1 MTPVSVSIGDVLLPR
16 ELTPQGGQTSSS
28 ATSDDYTCGP
38 GRPCQNGACCGQ
50 SGWCGYEP
58 KYCGKGCL
66 SNCNAKAECGKYA
79 NLPGKTCP
87 LNVCCSEFGFCGT
100 TSEYCKKGCQSKCDQ
115 PKPSVSKTNVQ
126 QKIIAYW
133 EAWNENKPCGHMA
146 PDDIP
151 VHDITHLIYSF
162 GFITPGDFRITNMPD
177 VKPGLFREIGML
189 KNKNPDLKIQIA
201 LGGWTHN
208 DPGKWQKVFSDMVS
222 TAEGRTKFI
231 QNLLGFIR
239 QYGYDGVDFDWEYPG
254 AKDRGGKDED
264 GMHDYVDWVNLMSY
278 DLHGVWDRDNPI
290 GNKILGHT
298 NVTEIDLALDLFWRN
313 DIPPGDIVLGV
324 GFYGRSFK
332 LQNPGCWKP
341 GCRFSG
347 PGDKGKCTD
356 TAGFLSYSEIMDL
369 IKTSG
374 AKATYDKG
382 AKVNYMTYG
391 DNSWISF
398 DDERTF
404 GEKIEFANKRGLGG
418 LMIWAIDLDDSKN
431 TALSA
436 LTGRGEL
443 GEGNFL
449 GFGSRMPNFQQG
461 FSSDDASQCRVS
473 ECGETCRVGETAVGR
488 ASTDFGREE
497 CSGSSSNARYICC
510 PAWSSLT
517 EDTCYWTKGTGGAKT
532 DCAGKCGPGNMKK
545 YLEICTWSSCGGSCP
560 PERPHV
566 LTTDTGGPLGGKRC
580 RQSVDFE
587 SGAMWYAKR
596 KLCCPKKDSFKNCNW
611 KYGSFCS
618 QQCGNGQITLDLD
631 PQGPGTRI
639 GGFCHN
645 GRQQSLCCDPP
656 GNKKQPLL
664 PVELEKIFPK
674 EYFPP
679 ADATTNFELRTFGQG
694 ANNMDPDE
702 SGFAFFLISG
712 SDTAVSSMSKRD
724 NPGLHFLDCPPN
736 LLETPLH
743 EPQSARVICL
753 SGTFE
758 QCFGVDK
765 NGVKG
770 TIVKMPDECGAGTYA
785 RAISLVP
792 SQNQTFPAA
801 ISHADPISAVYDFTF
816 DYNMQLVRRDA
827 GKISIRMDY
836 SNVKGYWK
844 AVVAGAP
851 KLKRDLK
858 NLVDRFFS
866 DQQSDWFDA
875 FDSIPLGGN
884 GNLGDVGKQDISKL
898 IYYNGE
904 MCTGK
909 DGREGQGIAVAI
921 DGQTDV
927 EFFHGF
933 SMIATWDPA
942 GKVEVHQSAGF
953 LHIQG
958 QTDASFTVAG
968 IGTLDT
974 SLKGSTNRLSRSSRR
989 AISGQSVYHGW
1000 AGFDRYSEQE
1010 MSLSTQG
1017 DDSLEV
1023 GFNGYMRA
1031 KVKADWGKGNIHF
1044 PKADAKGEAESL
1056 QLDTE
1061 SKLTS
1066 MEESK
1071 GEIMVT
1077 NSIKFGLDISLQFS
1091 GKFSSATG
1099 NLPDMSVAQRLG
1111 ASFIMQDGE
1120 GEICLQTSVSQQN
1133 VAILDRG
1140 DFVGWNDSYETLL
1153 DQQRAR
1159 VDKEECWNSR
1169 GDGNIEDGGDE
1180 KSDSKKKK
1188 KKRQN
1193 ASVPY
1198 NGDYRNIM
1206 EGVPGPDELLGE
1218 QGRGE
1223 DKEKTELTCDACG
1236 SCYLNIELKIVD
1248 CCECAWLPPEDPSDR
1263 DLGSMPNP
1271 DSGIGTGISPWK
1283 RSSIE
1288 DAWSS
1293 PLQKLEARQLVG
1305 DINVS
1310 RKELK
1315 FWRRDVMVDDFE
1327 LTFTVESEEYPMYP
1341 DWHVRPTTA
1350 PSWEAS
1356 PDFPDVKK
1364 YFHNSSQSCTS
1375 FDVSQHTSWDVH
1387 YPWPKMTGERKAKT
1401 QYLQG
1406 KAYHAHYQT
1415 EHVFEGQTIP
1425 RFFDKWMPFKAVR
1438 KRPRFWTEQY
1448 ILAPYE
1454 KWDSA
1459 PLIYKIVDE
1468 LGSMEKQ
1475 DRLAIFM
1482 SRSNGFKGSL
1492 FKGNNALTP
1501 DTFKKYEKG
1510 AEQLRAAREIGM
1522 VFSYMNLDTIW
1533 ESYCDTYNGI
1543 LHLFEEFDDWYA
1555 EITGG
1560 PKSDLRSEWPKFI
1573 RSELD
1578 GIVKRVRDNMRV
1590 LNRERK
1596 QATLIYTALW
1606 DEVMKIGGEM
1616 RKVKLDRT
1624 DKCLNLPASNV
1635 GPWTGP

>member
-1 MTPVSVSIGDVLLPR
+1 MDPPSL
-16 ELTPQGGQTSSS
+16 
-28 ATSDDYTCGP
+28 
-38 GRPCQNGACCGQ
+38 
-50 SGWCGYEP
+50 
-58 KYCGKGCL
+58 K
-66 SNCNAKAECGKYA
+66 
-79 NLPGKTCP
+79 
-87 LNVCCSEFGFCGT
+87 
-100 TSEYCKKGCQSKCDQ
+100 YCKKGCQSKCDQ

-133 EAWNENKPCGHMA
+133 EAWNENKPCEHMA

-177 VKPGLFREIGML
+177 VKSRLFREIGML

-254 AKDRGGKDED
+254 AKDRGGGD
-264 GMHDYVDWVNLMSY
+264 GD
-278 DLHGVWDRDNPI
+278 
-290 GNKILGHT
+290 
-298 NVTEIDLALDLFWRN
+298 EIDLALDLFWRN

-332 LQNPGCWKP
+332 LQNPGCWRP

-347 PGDKGKCTD
+347 PGDKGRCTD

-374 AKATYDKG
+374 AKATYDKD

-436 LTGRGEL
+436 LTGR
-443 GEGNFL
+443 
-449 GFGSRMPNFQQG
+449 
-461 FSSDDASQCRVS
+461 
-473 ECGETCRVGETAVGR
+473 
-488 ASTDFGREE
+488 
-497 CSGSSSNARYICC
+497 
-510 PAWSSLT
+510 AWSSLT

-532 DCAGKCGPGNMKK
+532 DCAGKCDPGEVKVMSEKRGWKGDLEDGSYVDKCIRGHMAFCCKAGNMKK

-587 SGAMWYAKR
+587 SGAMSYAKR

-611 KYGSFCS
+611 KSGNFCS

-631 PQGPGTRI
+631 PQGPGTSI

-645 GRQQSLCCDPP
+645 GRQQSFCCDPP

-679 ADATTNFELRTFGQG
+679 ADATTNFELRTFGQD
-694 ANNMDPDE
+694 ANNMNPNE

-724 NPGLHFLDCPPN
+724 NPGLRFLDCPPD
-736 LLETPLH
+736 LLEAPLH

-765 NGVKG
+765 NGVEG

-785 RAISLVP
+785 RAISLAS
-792 SQNQTFPAA
+792 SQNQTFPATIGDA
-801 ISHADPISAVYDFTF
+801 EPISAVYDFTF

-858 NLVDRFFS
+858 SLVDRFFS
-866 DQQSDWFDA
+866 GQQGEWFEA

-904 MCTGK
+904 TCTGK
-909 DGREGQGIAVAI
+909 DGKEGQGIAVAI

-974 SLKGSTNRLSRSSRR
+974 SLKGSTNRLSRGSRR
-989 AISGQSVYHGW
+989 AINGQSVYHGW

-1010 MSLSTQG
+1010 VSLSTQG

-1031 KVKADWGKGNIHF
+1031 EVKADWGKGNIHF
-1044 PKADAKGEAESL
+1044 PKVDAKGEAESL

-1099 NLPDMSVAQRLG
+1099 SLPDMSVAQRLG
-1111 ASFIMQDGE
+1111 ASFVMQDGE
-1120 GEICLQTSVSQQN
+1120 GEICLKTSVSQQN
-1133 VAILDRG
+1133 VAMLDRG
-1140 DFVGWNDSYETLL
+1140 DFVGWKDSYETVL

-1159 VDKEECWNSR
+1159 VDKEVCWNSR
-1169 GDGNIEDGGDE
+1169 GDANIEDGEDE
-1180 KSDSKKKK
+1180 ESNSKKKT
-1188 KKRQN
+1188 KRQN
-1193 ASVPY
+1193 RSVPY
-1198 NGDYRNIM
+1198 DGDYRNIM
-1206 EGVPGPDELLGE
+1206 EGVPGPDDLLSE
-1218 QGRGE
+1218 QGRGR

-1236 SCYLNIELKIVD
+1236 SCYLEIESKIVD
-1248 CCECAWLPPEDPSDR
+1248 CCNCAWLPPDDPSQPNI
-1263 DLGSMPNP
+1263 GMMPNP

-1293 PLQKLEARQLVG
+1293 PLHKLEARSLDNEG
-1305 DINVS
+1305 FGS
-1310 RKELK
+1310 ERKK
-1315 FWRRDVMVDDFE
+1315 VTFWRTDIMIDDNFDPVIV
-1327 LTFTVESEEYPMYP
+1327 LSEKYRQYP
-1341 DWHVRPTTA
+1341 DWHVKPTTA
-1350 PSWEAS
+1350 RNWDAS
-1356 PDFPDVKK
+1356 PNYTGIKK

-1375 FDVSQHTSWDVH
+1375 FDVSQHASWDVH
-1387 YPWPKMTGERKAKT
+1387 YPWPKMTGERPTKT
-1401 QYLQG
+1401 QYTRG
-1406 KAYHAHYQT
+1406 KAYHALYQT
-1415 EHVFEGQTIP
+1415 EHVFEAQTIA
-1425 RFFDKWMPFKAVR
+1425 RFFDKWLPEHAQT
-1438 KRPRFWTEQY
+1438 KRLRVWTEDY
-1448 ILAPYE
+1448 ILAPFE
-1454 KWDSA
+1454 KWDSG
-1459 PLIYKIVDE
+1459 PLIHNIVDE
-1468 LGSMEKQ
+1468 LGSVDHQ
-1475 DRLAIFM
+1475 DRLTVFM
-1482 SRSNGFKGSL
+1482 TRSNGFKGSY
-1492 FKGNNALTP
+1492 FQGNNGITQS
-1501 DTFKKYEKG
+1501 TFNGLEKG
-1510 AEQLRAAREIGM
+1510 AEQLKVVREIGM
-1522 VFSYMNLDTIW
+1522 VFSYLNLDTVW
-1533 ESYCDTYNGI
+1533 DSYCDTYNGI
-1543 LHLFEEFDDWYA
+1543 LHWLEEFDDWYP
-1555 EITGG
+1555 ERTGA
-1560 PKSDLRSEWPKFI
+1560 KSDLRNEWPKFI
-1573 RSELD
+1573 RDELD
-1578 GIVKRVRDNMRV
+1578 NIVNKAR
-1590 LNRERK
+1590 
-1596 QATLIYTALW
+1596 
-1606 DEVMKIGGEM
+1606 
-1616 RKVKLDRT
+1616 
-1624 DKCLNLPASNV
+1624 SNV
-1635 GPWTGP
+1635 KMMNQHRKDAGIPHPLPILGLLNTLAEIHGPLYPS